1 MNLLSQEDPGGPI
14 DISPLRL
21 AFAVVPLVAV
31 ALLSLRLR
39 LHLHNKL
46 AIGAIRC
53 ASQLSLL
60 GWILVP
66 IFTTNLWWMTLGYC
80 LIMILVA
87 SAEAVS
93 RPQHTYSW
101 EFMAVFFSIGVTC
114 AAVISFGLI
123 IVIGVS
129 PWYEPQ
135 YLIPLLGM
143 LLGNA
148 CSSVSVGLTSIL
160 REFAQG
166 RDGIELLLSLGATRM
181 EATRDVV
188 YTSLRLAMT
197 PLINTMN
204 VVGIVSIPG
213 MMTGQIL
220 GGSDPAVA
228 ARYQII
234 IFFLVAVSSSVS
246 SIMTVYMTVFC
257 LCDNR
262 HRLEPAT
269 QLVSTKSRKS
279 LSSRISGLF
288 HKKRHTSQQ
297 EGDASE
303 SVTHREEEEE
313 EEEANLTSPLLPGA
327 REQQQQQQQI
337 GRKSRD

>member
-1 MNLLSQEDPGGPI
+1 MSHLSQEDPGGPI
-14 DISPLRL
+14 AISPLHL

-53 ASQLSLL
+53 ASQLSVL

-66 IFTTNLWWMTLGYC
+66 IFTSNLWWMTLGYC
-80 LIMILVA
+80 LIMIVVA

-93 RPQHTYSW
+93 RPQHAYSW

-123 IVIGVS
+123 VVIGVS

-160 REFAQG
+160 SEFANG

-181 EATRDVV
+181 EATQDVV

-234 IFFLVAVSSSVS
+234 LFFLVAVSSSVS

-262 HRLEPAT
+262 HRLQPAH
-269 QLVSTKSRKS
+269 QLICKKSRGS
-279 LSSRISGLF
+279 LSSRILSTLSGIF
-288 HKKRHTSQQ
+288 QKKKRHRQDGRT
-297 EGDASE
+297 A
-303 SVTHREEEEE
+303 TNREEEHV
-313 EEEANLTSPLLPGA
+313 NDGQDLTSPLLPPSPAGG
-327 REQQQQQQQI
+327 QQQ
-337 GRKSRD
+337 RE

>member
-1 MNLLSQEDPGGPI
+1 MSHLSQEDPGGPI
-14 DISPLRL
+14 AISPLGL

-53 ASQLSLL
+53 ASQLSVL

-66 IFTTNLWWMTLGYC
+66 IFTSNLWWMTLGYC

-93 RPQHTYSW
+93 RPQHAYSW

-123 IVIGVS
+123 VVIGVS

-160 REFAQG
+160 SEFANG

-262 HRLEPAT
+262 HRLQPAY
-269 QLVSTKSRKS
+269 QLICKKSRGS
-279 LSSRISGLF
+279 LSSRILSTLSGMFQRRKSRQAADDLN
-288 HKKRHTSQQ
+288 TAT
-297 EGDASE
+297 D
-303 SVTHREEEEE
+303 REEQV
-313 EEEANLTSPLLPGA
+313 NDGQGLTSPLLPSPGA
-327 REQQQQQQQI
+327 AQQQQQQ
-337 GRKSRD
+337 